1 MKCFFGVSG
10 SLRAV
15 LPGGN
20 SSIQGSPTH
29 LARRGEATNRVR
41 KNNHLK
47 TFSGAYKV
55 LGKVCGERPRLQLGR
70 IWLWLVLV
78 ALLLCLP
85 AFGCSAVEQIS
96 PGGSEAISCRLQTF
110 EALPE
115 TEKLKED
122 IAAHIFLLY
131 YLKNVEEKK

>member
-1 MKCFFGVSG
+1 MFEPSLVFRDHSEQCFQVATALSK
-10 SLRAV
+10 V
-15 LPGGN
+15 LP
-20 SSIQGSPTH
+20 PTW
-29 LARRGEATNRVR
+29 LGEATNRVR